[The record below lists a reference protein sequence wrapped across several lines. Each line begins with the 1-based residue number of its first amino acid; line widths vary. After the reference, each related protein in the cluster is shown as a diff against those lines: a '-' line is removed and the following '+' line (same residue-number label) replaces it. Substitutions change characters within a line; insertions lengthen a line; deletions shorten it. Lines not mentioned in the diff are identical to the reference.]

1 VEDARRAFAAL
12 ERAGISL
19 DAVTEQLQR
28 DGVRQ
33 FADSFDDLTKT
44 ITAKREEML
53 AQAR

>member
-1 VEDARRAFAAL
+1 
-12 ERAGISL
+12 
-19 DAVTEQLQR
+19 VTEQLQR